1 MQVVS
6 VQLGEAPGRLRVQTR
21 KRRVLHR
28 ERIARRALPHSR
40 SVISRL
46 VGPDL
51 HYALYPGHGADI
63 NRRRPVR
70 SFDPPAERFG
80 RDLREQALHERDGAQ
95 ALVVAQVQFT
105 EVPFHTA
112 PEFVLLAG
120 VSRADMPRQLLQVV
134 HHRALVARL
143 VGRGVAA
150 PLLNEPTCRSQMA
163 CVSLP
168 ARKAGLEEPRP
179 YGIAHAQLCGVERA
193 DGRFGHV
200 PCVRAHLH
208 HKVIRHRADAGRLGG
223 GDAADPS
230 VEPVVSDI
238 GLDDAATGLRR
249 AVHRMGG
256 EKGQQVRAAHRS
268 RVRRDCETKPCTG
281 PIEISMRVV
290 TI

>member
-1 MQVVS
+1 M
-6 VQLGEAPGRLRVQTR
+6 
-21 KRRVLHR
+21 
-28 ERIARRALPHSR
+28 R
-40 SVISRL
+40 SV
-46 VGPDL
+46 DL
-51 HYALYPGHGADI
+51 
-63 NRRRPVR
+63 
-70 SFDPPAERFG
+70 PAERFG
-80 RDLREQALHERDGAQ
+80 RDFREQALHERDGAQ
-95 ALVVAQVQFT
+95 ALVVPQVQFT

-150 PLLNEPTCRSQMA
+150 PLLAARQQIPAVAPRPGRPTH
-163 CVSLP
+163 LP
-168 ARKAGLEEPRP
+168 ERTHLPVPDGLRFVAGQAGGLDEPRP
-179 YGIAHAQLCGVERA
+179 YGIAHAQPCGVKRG
-193 DGRFGHV
+193 DGRFGQV

-208 HKVIRHRADAGRLGG
+208 HKVIRHRPDAGRLGR

-256 EKGQQVRAAHRS
+256 EKGQQV
-268 RVRRDCETKPCTG
+268 
-281 PIEISMRVV
+281 
-290 TI
+290 